1 LFTAANSQAER
12 TLAGQPDRFVS
23 VLNDGAVNVFEN
35 KTVLPRAFLVP
46 AANARPAGSVDAAFA
61 ALADPAFAPAHEVV
75 VGPGPA
81 VAPTNESP
89 TAVELPAVS
98 DLRAGDIEV
107 TMTAETP
114 VRAVLVLSQAS
125 YPGWKVYVDG
135 EPNTMLR
142 VDGMF
147 QGVELTPGRHT
158 VRFAF
163 ESGTVRLG
171 AVLSLLSL
179 IIVLGLTLVPVAR
192 RRRSR

>member
-1 LFTAANSQAER
+1 
-12 TLAGQPDRFVS
+12 
-23 VLNDGAVNVFEN
+23 
-35 KTVLPRAFLVP
+35 
-46 AANARPAGSVDAAFA
+46 
-61 ALADPAFAPAHEVV
+61 
-75 VGPGPA
+75 
-81 VAPTNESP
+81 
-89 TAVELPAVS
+89 
-98 DLRAGDIEV
+98 
-107 TMTAETP
+107 
-114 VRAVLVLSQAS
+114 
-125 YPGWKVYVDG
+125 
-135 EPNTMLR
+135 MLR